1 MLSVLSD
8 GHPAGW
14 SSEGRR
20 GAKRSGA
27 SNTGPG
33 NLDQR
38 RFRRWLLILYSRP
51 MARVLRSLLLS
62 SVGLALGGLSL
73 MGGAEAQ
80 ERCTFL
86 QPIGGDGSS
95 PIVSKSVG
103 RGKVMPFTRPNW
115 NTDFIVDQ
123 PYSSYKF
130 FFTANSS
137 DPKAQYPVEGF
148 MKFSD
153 GTSLQVINE
162 SMSPPIGT
170 GRMFGPFQAVPGK
183 QASQMNF
190 KVGASN
196 DPGAL
201 GFSYRISV
209 QGCN

>member
-1 MLSVLSD
+1 MPL
-8 GHPAGW
+8 PCA
-14 SSEGRR
+14 RR
-20 GAKRSGA
+20 
-27 SNTGPG
+27 
-33 NLDQR
+33 NL
-38 RFRRWLLILYSRP
+38 L
-51 MARVLRSLLLS
+51 MAVA
-62 SVGLALGGLSL
+62 VGLTVGGSAAR
-73 MGGAEAQ
+73 AETC
-80 ERCTFL
+80 RFL
-86 QPIGGDGSS
+86 QPIGGNGST

-103 RGKVMPFTRPNW
+103 RGKLLGHTNW

-137 DPKAQYPVEGF
+137 DPNASYPVEGY

-153 GTSLQVINE
+153 GSNLQIIN
-162 SMSPPIGT
+162 SQMNPPIGT
-170 GRMFGPFQAVPGK
+170 GKMFGPFAAVPGK

-209 QGCN
+209 QGCRAD